1 MVLITCNS
9 IICNISVMF
18 FNDELWHDLSI
29 SWHWFTCIFHSSIPG
44 HPSLFIIA
52 SFSFFNL
59 TRQVFFYFTRA
70 VSSFAQRKNSK
81 ITWCCSL
88 LPGTH
93 EASVRFTLETKTRRD
108 AETNREPVESTGVPI
123 MFSMSGCRL
132 CNRQLPQRG
141 DLRWNPNTRT
151 WSQAQQT
158 AVRGLVG
165 GGKPAVIGFYKTPLH
180 EIIPRS
186 GKQHLLRFGILW
198 SCFVSWNKEKNIEF
212 ITFLELVKEIQITF
226 HKRIQQSWIYF
237 FRFFSGSLVSFPSA

>member
-88 LPGTH
+88 LSGTH
-93 EASVRFTLETKTRRD
+93 EASVIFTLETKTRRD

-123 MFSMSGCRL
+123 TFSMSGCRL

-141 DLRWNPNTRT
+141 DLRWNPNTRA
-151 WSQAQQT
+151 WS
-158 AVRGLVG
+158 
-165 GGKPAVIGFYKTPLH
+165 
-180 EIIPRS
+180 
-186 GKQHLLRFGILW
+186 
-198 SCFVSWNKEKNIEF
+198 
-212 ITFLELVKEIQITF
+212 
-226 HKRIQQSWIYF
+226 
-237 FRFFSGSLVSFPSA
+237 